1 MSRVAERS
9 VGVERETETQVVA
22 QELRHASLSHHSEV
36 MGVAEEV
43 SQGCKKNAA
52 EDVLLIHADQLLVDV
67 EVGRVAGAD
76 DGRLH
81 LAADGYDERTSRL
94 PLMILSVIEK
104 RAPQSMHARN
114 KLIVDATE
122 TGSASTT
129 SSSLRHSA
137 TAPLRQLVLLNQRGG
152 RRHEV
157 AVSELNGLLVA
168 VVDDHR
174 WGILQLGRCR

>member
-1 MSRVAERS
+1 
-9 VGVERETETQVVA
+9 
-22 QELRHASLSHHSEV
+22 
-36 MGVAEEV
+36 
-43 SQGCKKNAA
+43 
-52 EDVLLIHADQLLVDV
+52 
-67 EVGRVAGAD
+67 
-76 DGRLH
+76 
-81 LAADGYDERTSRL
+81 
-94 PLMILSVIEK
+94 MILSVIEK

-137 TAPLRQLVLLNQRGG
+137 TAPLRQLVLLNQRGS